1 MPAFWNPREVLGVNP
16 AESHFTCTAI
26 VIPKKKRGQPR
37 EPPRRCLQSFL
48 SNECKDQACRIL
60 DTLAHVDIV
69 LVGVSEGINRA
80 LVHVA
85 ERTACPRLHKEPHR
99 SQAEAVGSKWTD
111 LVGQF
116 IVRERASRRRA
127 EREGLRSLAVAEP
140 RAASHNPSHLNRVPS
155 APNIEDPG
163 MRQAPERAA
172 RRPREN
178 RQQAPEVPPQY
189 RPRDRQQE
197 QVLLQGQ
204 NAGRGDIHEPRQVQV
219 NPVQQQPVQDLDP
232 RMAHQVVRRE
242 DALLEALP
250 VRRRNTRPQAE
261 AEPAPNQDQLVDRIR
276 AYRPYL
282 AQPAP
287 VPHAGVEHRAEPGPM
302 SLSPT
307 GVLARRP
314 ARALPDRLPL
324 EVVAGPANG
333 GEVDDLRLL
342 VHQLDLLREQADQGE
357 VEPFGRADDVVWCQG
372 QCGHNVHRECSETW
386 QLHSEYVGRKCGYC
400 RAPWVEN

>member
-1 MPAFWNPREVLGVNP
+1 VP
-16 AESHFTCTAI
+16 
-26 VIPKKKRGQPR
+26 
-37 EPPRRCLQSFL
+37 LQYL
-48 SNECKDQACRIL
+48 
-60 DTLAHVDIV
+60 
-69 LVGVSEGINRA
+69 
-80 LVHVA
+80 
-85 ERTACPRLHKEPHR
+85 
-99 SQAEAVGSKWTD
+99 
-111 LVGQF
+111 
-116 IVRERASRRRA
+116 
-127 EREGLRSLAVAEP
+127 
-140 RAASHNPSHLNRVPS
+140 
-155 APNIEDPG
+155 
-163 MRQAPERAA
+163 
-172 RRPREN
+172 
-178 RQQAPEVPPQY
+178 
-189 RPRDRQQE
+189 PRDRQQE

-219 NPVQQQPVQDLDP
+219 NPVQQEPVQDLDP

-242 DALLEALP
+242 DALLEALS

-342 VHQLDLLREQADQGE
+342 VHQLDLLREQADHGE
-357 VEPFGRADDVVWCQG
+357 VEPHQPAPRVPEVRVHHIQNREREPGMARIERVNSPIPHQLRFRAAQAQAQAQAPARPYVPARKPLVDCYICFEPFGRADDVVWCQG

-386 QLHSEYVGRKCGYC
+386 QLHSEYVGRKCGYWYVDSLLSPLSELEVC
-400 RAPWVEN
+400 